1 MFIKRKSTNLFKKSA
16 VKELSKFRGR
26 SIKIDKNEIENS
38 KETTEEKNLE
48 KVTATKQKKIVK
60 NNEEITEK

>member
-26 SIKIDKNEIENS
+26 SIKIDKNETENS
-38 KETTEEKNLE
+38 KETTEEKKVE

-60 NNEEITEK
+60 NNEEITDK

>member
-26 SIKIDKNEIENS
+26 SIKIDKNETENS
-38 KETTEEKNLE
+38 KETTEEKKIE
-48 KVTATKQKKIVK
+48 KATATKQKKIVK